1 MLSILATNSIFERT
15 AAKAAIGKLTTR
27 LRWSTLDCRIW
38 TNVRLDILIICNNY
52 WSQRCCNIF
61 DASSLLHITFQA
73 SRTTVLAY
81 LRKVRFGY
89 ENGQYSYHHCSK
101 KHFQKGNI
109 HTDHRKAC
117 SMSSYLHKLICPGK
131 LF

>member
-73 SRTTVLAY
+73 SRTAVLAY

-89 ENGQYSYHHCSK
+89 ENGHNNLTITAARSIFKRATSILTIEK
-101 KHFQKGNI
+101 LA
-109 HTDHRKAC
+109 AC
-117 SMSSYLHKLICPGK
+117 HLI
-131 LF
+131 FTN